1 VPNTTSRF
9 TKTFCIQ
16 LNNLDR
22 LGFPYWLFACLLT
35 LSCNKSDRKDAIVAS
50 VGEKQLTW
58 KQLEDII
65 PNNSTAEDSILLA
78 ERYIEDWA
86 KEQVLLVQAEQ
97 NLTEEQKNFE
107 YLIENYRKSLVTY
120 AFEAEL
126 VRQKLDTLVSGEE
139 IEKYYEE
146 NRENFMLKD
155 YIVQVKF
162 CAVNKEFGQMKN
174 LKKLFYS
181 KEAVDLMKW
190 QQFCVEVGAAFY
202 FEEDR
207 WLRWDEL
214 MKQVPLKV
222 FDVESF
228 LKSNDDVEFEKDDN
242 LYLMLITKY
251 QLSGTV
257 SPLSFER
264 DKIRSLIINT
274 RKMDLLSKMRVDL
287 FNEALQK
294 NEIKYFYKKQ

>member
-1 VPNTTSRF
+1 
-9 TKTFCIQ
+9 
-16 LNNLDR
+16 
-22 LGFPYWLFACLLT
+22 
-35 LSCNKSDRKDAIVAS
+35 